1 MNIDIEKRYTINEL
15 NDYQY
20 DYQIKQYKKRSFDYH
35 HNNLELGIPMYDENY
50 NYCNGK
56 NKKKVINIFAISIFY
71 ILGLCSYMYQVFN
84 YHHNIN
90 YIIKQSFGVF
100 YGYFLVIYPVIFSFS
115 IILMVITTKKIKLL
129 HIYDIATISIIV
141 SSLIIIPNKNFY
153 GKYLLISLI
162 TLVGSLPI
170 IITYIC
176 IPILKIMYWLII

>member
-20 DYQIKQYKKRSFDYH
+20 DNQIKKYKKRSYDYH
-35 HNNLELGIPMYDENY
+35 HNNLELGIPIYNEYYDNH
-50 NYCNGK
+50 K
-56 NKKKVINIFAISIFY
+56 NKKKMINIFVISIFY

-84 YHHNIN
+84 YHNNIN
-90 YIIKQSFGVF
+90 YIIKQSFGTF
-100 YGYFLVIYPVIFSFS
+100 YGYFLIIYPVIFSLS
-115 IILMVITTKKIKLL
+115 IILMVITTKKLKLL
-129 HIYDIATISIIV
+129 YIYDIAIISIII
-141 SSLIIIPNKNFY
+141 SSLILLPKKNFY

-162 TLVGSLPI
+162 TLIGSLPI